1 MDSMHEIEF
10 RWTEV
15 DPDLFGYLNEE
26 APLEFSVASMRIA
39 LNPNHPDGSTFVLTT
54 SRMVSSVA
62 RDALLEWEARE
73 TELNVPLIGDDNQV
87 VSDDIHRLMRL
98 TEDQAT
104 AAGEVFDAFEQIIRT
119 FEEAVARLSSW
130 VTWRDHILP
139 DSDLSPRDWTGP
151 GERKITVEYRLP
163 PNTIWRELPERPA
176 PPAIANGAPYNEI
189 GGGATGR
196 NQFLSDLQNESNEAP
211 LAWSL
216 FRNAVRVS
224 SDRHLSTVLAVAAAE
239 VAVKRFLVADGA
251 DSLTQWLLLEQQAPS
266 WSKLTRKALPLV
278 TDRRV
283 SANPNWVIPRSS
295 IYDPIERGI
304 RARDSYVHSGEMQ
317 LDEKDYLLLMSGVN
331 DLVYALEWMR
341 GSDWAFEY
349 ISERSRAA
357 WSEPDDSS
365 KVGMARP

>member
-10 RWTEV
+10 RWTEI

-39 LNPNHPDGSTFVLTT
+39 YKPSHPDGSAFVLTT
-54 SRMVSSVA
+54 SRTVSTVA

-73 TELNVPLIGDDNQV
+73 TELNVPFADDQ
-87 VSDDIHRLMRL
+87 SFTDDIDRLMRL
-98 TEDQAT
+98 TEDQET
-104 AAGEVFDAFEQIIRT
+104 ASGEVLGAFEQIIRT
-119 FEEAVARLSSW
+119 FEEVVSRLSSW

-139 DSDLSPRDWTGP
+139 DSDIAPRDWTGP

-176 PPAIANGAPYNEI
+176 PPAIAKGAPYDEI

-196 NQFLSDLQNESNEAP
+196 NHFLSDLQNESNEAP

-251 DSLTQWLLLEQQAPS
+251 HGLTEWLLLEQQAPS

-283 SANPNWVIPRSS
+283 AANPNWVIPRTS
-295 IYDPIERGI
+295 IYEPIERGI

-317 LDEKDYLLLMSGVN
+317 LDEKDYLLLMSAVN
-331 DLVYALEWMR
+331 DLIYALEWMR
-341 GSDWAFEY
+341 GSDWAFKY
-349 ISERSRAA
+349 ISERSRGA
-357 WSEPDDSS
+357 WQGPASD
-365 KVGMARP
+365 G